1 METAAEGSDIRRV
14 ERLILEMARVFNWIS
29 LYQAGHPSLA
39 GRVEALHRV
48 LLSQISE
55 EPSGHLLFGIAKDKI
70 LYRNAFLENGHDVV
84 RHFTTVLFLR
94 HVATLDLSGDL
105 TPPELL
111 SFFLCLQ
118 RLHAEKGDER
128 MEDLLAREGV
138 KGIRVH
144 PFNYKEVLSRRI
156 VDASGEAPS
165 ANREDELWRM
175 LLTEN
180 VSTGGGDAGGPEVL
194 SIPSELIP
202 AVLRRAYA
210 ATATS
215 GTGQADPSDAAQA
228 VLWPEMAQRVL
239 PRLGE
244 MLRRLPAEQRGA
256 ILQSLEAGIEDGGIE
271 DGGIEDGGAGGKDAE
286 IAAGQAFLRT
296 LTDSHTDDEFLDL
309 LASFLAA
316 EEKGGQ
322 RIRRIF
328 EVIAADRDQDGSLL
342 PRVQGRLGESLRTKN
357 YFAQRAWEAVEKLLL
372 SRTEEAYI
380 GQNHSRLLEKLSMPG
395 AAPQDEEEG
404 NQPADPSVPAD
415 FEAWSLHRKGAGVLL
430 ELLAVEESEGEF
442 LELLEEVRKLLP
454 NLASRKEF
462 PLLRSILSTLTSVNG
477 NAPEH
482 RKPSIHRVIGEVDF
496 ASMMDQYL
504 SPALSPEEKEE
515 VGEILSS
522 FVEVSIGDFLDRLL
536 MEPGQSNRR
545 VLLSLVFRFDRRA
558 IPAIRERLG
567 NPQWYYVRNLC
578 LILGQIGGPEVS
590 PDLIRL
596 LDHNDSR
603 VRREAIQSLG
613 KLRAQDAVP
622 FLGKIL
628 LYETLLPSAR
638 EESLRIEAA
647 TALFRCGGTKGVS
660 YLHRGAGSRRAK
672 VRAHCATLIR
682 ILETRQ

>member
-1 METAAEGSDIRRV
+1 METAQKGPDLQRV
-14 ERLILEMARVFNWIS
+14 ERLILEMARAFNWIS

-39 GRVEALHRV
+39 GRVEELHRD
-48 LLSQISE
+48 LLSQISG

-70 LYRNAFLENGHDVV
+70 LYRNAFLENGHSVV

-105 TPPELL
+105 TPPGLL

-128 MEDLLAREGV
+128 MEELLEREGV

-165 ANREDELWRM
+165 SNREDELWRM
-175 LLTEN
+175 LLTED
-180 VSTGGGDAGGPEVL
+180 VSAGGGGAGG
-194 SIPSELIP
+194 
-202 AVLRRAYA
+202 
-210 ATATS
+210 
-215 GTGQADPSDAAQA
+215 AAQA

-244 MLRRLPAEQRGA
+244 ILRRLPAEQKGA
-256 ILQSLEAGIEDGGIE
+256 ILQSLESGIEDAGVEDRGIE
-271 DGGIEDGGAGGKDAE
+271 GKDAE
-286 IAAGQAFLRT
+286 IAAGPAFLRT

-328 EVIAADRDQDGSLL
+328 EVIAADRNMDGSLL
-342 PRVQGRLGESLRTKN
+342 PRVRGRLGESLRTKN
-357 YFAQRAWEAVEKLLL
+357 YFAQKAWEAVERLLL

-380 GQNHSRLLEKLSMPG
+380 GRNHSRLLEELSG
-395 AAPQDEEEG
+395 LDIAPQAAREG
-404 NQPADPSVPAD
+404 KSPADPSFQAD
-415 FEAWSLHRKGAGVLL
+415 FEEWNLHRKGAGVLL
-430 ELLAVEESEGEF
+430 ELLAEEESEGEF
-442 LELLEEVRKLLP
+442 LELLEEVRKILP
-454 NLASRKEF
+454 NLASKKEF
-462 PLLRSILSTLTSVNG
+462 LLLRSILSTLTSVNQ
-477 NAPEH
+477 NAPEN
-482 RKPSIHRVIGEVDF
+482 RKPPIHRVIGEVDF
-496 ASMMDQYL
+496 ATLMDQYL
-504 SPALSPEEKEE
+504 SPALSPDEKEQ
-515 VGEILSS
+515 VGEILAS
-522 FVEVSIGDFLDRLL
+522 FVEDSIGDFLDRLL

-545 VLLSLVFRFDRRA
+545 VLLSLAFRFDRRA
-558 IPAIRERLG
+558 FPAIRERLG

-578 LILGQIGGPEVS
+578 LILGEIGGPGGS
-590 PDLIRL
+590 PGLIRL

-603 VRREAIQSLG
+603 VRREAIQALG
-613 KLRAQDAVP
+613 KLRAQEAAP
-622 FLGKIL
+622 FLGEIL
-628 LYETLLPSAR
+628 LHETLLPSAR
-638 EESLRIEAA
+638 EETLRIEAA
-647 TALFRCGGTKGVS
+647 TALFRCGGTNGVA

-682 ILETRQ
+682 TLETRR

>member
-1 METAAEGSDIRRV
+1 METAQKGPDLQRV

-39 GRVEALHRV
+39 GRVEELHRD
-48 LLSQISE
+48 LLSQISG

-70 LYRNAFLENGHDVV
+70 LYRNAFLENGHSVV

-105 TPPELL
+105 TPPGLL

-128 MEDLLAREGV
+128 MEELLEREGV

-165 ANREDELWRM
+165 SNREDELWRM

-180 VSTGGGDAGGPEVL
+180 VSAGGGDAGDPEVL

-210 ATATS
+210 ATTTP
-215 GTGQADPSDAAQA
+215 GTGQAGPSGAAQA

-244 MLRRLPAEQRGA
+244 ILRRLPAEQRGA
-256 ILQSLEAGIEDGGIE
+256 ILQSLESGIEGAGVEDRGIE
-271 DGGIEDGGAGGKDAE
+271 GKDAE
-286 IAAGQAFLRT
+286 ITAGQAFLRT

-328 EVIAADRDQDGSLL
+328 EVIAADRNMDGSLL
-342 PRVQGRLGESLRTKN
+342 PRVRGRLGESLRTKN
-357 YFAQRAWEAVEKLLL
+357 YFAQKAWEAVERLLL
-372 SRTEEAYI
+372 SRT
-380 GQNHSRLLEKLSMPG
+380 
-395 AAPQDEEEG
+395 
-404 NQPADPSVPAD
+404 
-415 FEAWSLHRKGAGVLL
+415 
-430 ELLAVEESEGEF
+430 
-442 LELLEEVRKLLP
+442 LELLEEVRKILP
-454 NLASRKEF
+454 NLASKKEF
-462 PLLRSILSTLTSVNG
+462 LLLRSILSTLTSVNR
-477 NAPEH
+477 NAPEN

-496 ASMMDQYL
+496 ATLMDQYL
-504 SPALSPEEKEE
+504 SPALSPDEKEQ
-515 VGEILSS
+515 VGEILAS
-522 FVEVSIGDFLDRLL
+522 FVEDSIGDFLDRLL

-545 VLLSLVFRFDRRA
+545 VLLSLAFRFDRRA
-558 IPAIRERLG
+558 FPAIRERLG

-578 LILGQIGGPEVS
+578 LILGEIGGPEVS

-603 VRREAIQSLG
+603 VRREAIQALG
-613 KLRAQDAVP
+613 KLRAQDAAP

-628 LYETLLPSAR
+628 LHETLLPSAR
-638 EESLRIEAA
+638 EETLRIEAA
-647 TALFRCGGTKGVS
+647 TALFRCGGTKGVA

-682 ILETRQ
+682 TLETRR

>member
-39 GRVEALHRV
+39 GRVEDLHRD

-70 LYRNAFLENGHDVV
+70 LYRNAFLDNGHGVV

-128 MEDLLAREGV
+128 MEELLAREGV

-202 AVLRRAYA
+202 AILRRAYA

-215 GTGQADPSDAAQA
+215 GTGQADPSGAARTD
-228 VLWPEMAQRVL
+228 LWPEMAQRVL

-244 MLRRLPAEQRGA
+244 MLRRLPAERRGA
-256 ILQSLEAGIEDGGIE
+256 ILQSLDAGIEDGGIE
-271 DGGIEDGGAGGKDAE
+271 GKDAE
-286 IAAGQAFLRT
+286 IAAGQAFIRS

-328 EVIAADRDQDGSLL
+328 EVIAADRDMDGSLL
-342 PRVQGRLGESLRTKN
+342 PRVRGRLGESLRTKN

-372 SRTEEAYI
+372 SRTEEVYI

-395 AAPQDEEEG
+395 AAPQAEEEG
-404 NQPADPSVPAD
+404 NQPADPSFAED
-415 FEAWSLHRKGAGVLL
+415 FEEWCLHRKGAGVLL
-430 ELLAVEESEGEF
+430 ELLAEEESEGEF
-442 LELLEEVRKLLP
+442 LELLEEVRKILP

-462 PLLRSILSTLTSVNG
+462 PLLRSILSTLTSVNRS
-477 NAPEH
+477 APEN

-496 ASMMDQYL
+496 ATMMDQYL
-504 SPALSPEEKEE
+504 SPALSPEEKEQI
-515 VGEILSS
+515 GEILAS

-536 MEPGQSNRR
+536 MEPGQSNRKI
-545 VLLSLVFRFDRRA
+545 LLSLAFRFDRRA

-567 NPQWYYVRNLC
+567 NPQWYYARNLC
-578 LILGQIGGPEVS
+578 LILGEIGGPEVS

-603 VRREAIQSLG
+603 VRREAIQALG
-613 KLRAQDAVP
+613 KLRAQDAAP

-628 LYETLLPSAR
+628 LHETLLPSAR
-638 EESLRIEAA
+638 EETLRIEAA
-647 TALFRCGGTKGVS
+647 TALFRCGGTKGIA
-660 YLHRGAGSRRAK
+660 YLHRGTGSRRAK

-682 ILETRQ
+682 TLETRQ

>member
-1 METAAEGSDIRRV
+1 METAQKGPDLQRV

-39 GRVEALHRV
+39 GRVEELHRD
-48 LLSQISE
+48 LLSQISG

-70 LYRNAFLENGHDVV
+70 LYRNAFLENGHSVV

-105 TPPELL
+105 TPPGLL

-128 MEDLLAREGV
+128 MEELLEREGV

-165 ANREDELWRM
+165 SNREDELWRM

-180 VSTGGGDAGGPEVL
+180 VSAGGGDAGDPEVL

-210 ATATS
+210 ATTTP
-215 GTGQADPSDAAQA
+215 GTGQAGPSGAAQA

-244 MLRRLPAEQRGA
+244 ILRRLPAEQRGA
-256 ILQSLEAGIEDGGIE
+256 ILQSLESGIEGAGVEDRGIE
-271 DGGIEDGGAGGKDAE
+271 GKDAE
-286 IAAGQAFLRT
+286 ITAGQAFLRT

-328 EVIAADRDQDGSLL
+328 EVIAADRNMDGSLL
-342 PRVQGRLGESLRTKN
+342 PRVRGRLGESLRTKN
-357 YFAQRAWEAVEKLLL
+357 YFAQKAWEAVERLLL

-380 GQNHSRLLEKLSMPG
+380 GRNHSRLLEELSG
-395 AAPQDEEEG
+395 LDIAPQAAREG
-404 NQPADPSVPAD
+404 KSPADPSFQAD
-415 FEAWSLHRKGAGVLL
+415 FEEWNLHRKGAGVLL
-430 ELLAVEESEGEF
+430 ELLAEEESEGEF
-442 LELLEEVRKLLP
+442 LELLEEVRKILP
-454 NLASRKEF
+454 NLASKKEF
-462 PLLRSILSTLTSVNG
+462 LLLRSILFTLTSVNQ
-477 NAPEH
+477 NAPEN

-496 ASMMDQYL
+496 ATLMDQYL
-504 SPALSPEEKEE
+504 SPALSPDEKEQ
-515 VGEILSS
+515 VGEILAS
-522 FVEVSIGDFLDRLL
+522 FVEDSIGDFLDRLL

-545 VLLSLVFRFDRRA
+545 VLLSLAFRFDRRA
-558 IPAIRERLG
+558 FPAIRERLG

-578 LILGQIGGPEVS
+578 LILGEIGGPEVS

-603 VRREAIQSLG
+603 VRREAIQALG
-613 KLRAQDAVP
+613 KLRAQDAAP

-628 LYETLLPSAR
+628 LHETLLPSAR
-638 EESLRIEAA
+638 EETLRIEAA
-647 TALFRCGGTKGVS
+647 TALFRCGGTKGVA

-682 ILETRQ
+682 TLETRR

>member
-1 METAAEGSDIRRV
+1 METAQKGPDLQRV

-39 GRVEALHRV
+39 GRVEELHRD
-48 LLSQISE
+48 LLSQISG

-70 LYRNAFLENGHDVV
+70 LYRNAFLENGHSVV

-105 TPPELL
+105 TPPGLL

-128 MEDLLAREGV
+128 MEELLEREGV

-165 ANREDELWRM
+165 SNREDELWRM

-180 VSTGGGDAGGPEVL
+180 VSAGGGDAGGPEGLLV
-194 SIPSELIP
+194 PWELPP

-210 ATATS
+210 ATTTP
-215 GTGQADPSDAAQA
+215 GTGQAGPSGAAQA

-244 MLRRLPAEQRGA
+244 ILRRLPAEQRGA
-256 ILQSLEAGIEDGGIE
+256 ILQSLESGIEGAGVEDRGIE
-271 DGGIEDGGAGGKDAE
+271 GKDAE
-286 IAAGQAFLRT
+286 ITAGQAFLRT

-328 EVIAADRDQDGSLL
+328 EVIAADRNMDGALL
-342 PRVQGRLGESLRTKN
+342 PRVRGRLGESLRTKN
-357 YFAQRAWEAVEKLLL
+357 YFAQKAWEAVERLLL
-372 SRTEEAYI
+372 SRT
-380 GQNHSRLLEKLSMPG
+380 
-395 AAPQDEEEG
+395 
-404 NQPADPSVPAD
+404 
-415 FEAWSLHRKGAGVLL
+415 
-430 ELLAVEESEGEF
+430 
-442 LELLEEVRKLLP
+442 LELLEEVRKILP
-454 NLASRKEF
+454 NLASKKEF
-462 PLLRSILSTLTSVNG
+462 LLLRSILFTLTSVNQ
-477 NAPEH
+477 NAPEN

-496 ASMMDQYL
+496 ATLMDQYL
-504 SPALSPEEKEE
+504 SPVLSPDENDQ
-515 VGEILSS
+515 VGEILAS
-522 FVEVSIGDFLDRLL
+522 FVEDSIGDFLDRLL
-536 MEPGQSNRR
+536 MEPGRANRR
-545 VLLSLVFRFDRRA
+545 VLLSLAFRFDRRA
-558 IPAIRERLG
+558 FPAIRERLG

-578 LILGQIGGPEVS
+578 LILGEIGGPEVS

-603 VRREAIQSLG
+603 VRREAIQALG
-613 KLRAQDAVP
+613 KLRAQDAAP

-628 LYETLLPSAR
+628 LHETLLPSAR
-638 EESLRIEAA
+638 EETLRIEAA
-647 TALFRCGGTKGVS
+647 TALFRCGGTKGVA
-660 YLHRGAGSRRAK
+660 YLHRGAGSRRAE
-672 VRAHCATLIR
+672 VGGHCATLGR
-682 ILETRQ
+682 TLETRRRSGRPCSSWFLNSRSPSRRHRRLPR

>member
-1 METAAEGSDIRRV
+1 METAQKGPDLQRV

-39 GRVEALHRV
+39 GRVEDLHRGLV
-48 LLSQISE
+48 SQISE
-55 EPSGHLLFGIAKDKI
+55 EPTGHLLFGIAKDKI
-70 LYRNAFLENGHDVV
+70 LYRNAFLEDGHDVV
-84 RHFTTVLFLR
+84 RHFTMVLFLR
-94 HVATLDLSGDL
+94 HVATLDLSGEL
-105 TPPELL
+105 TPAELL

-156 VDASGEAPS
+156 VDSSGEAPS

-180 VSTGGGDAGGPEVL
+180 VSAGGGDAEGPEVL
-194 SIPSELIP
+194 SIPPELVP
-202 AVLRRAYA
+202 AILRRAYD
-210 ATATS
+210 ATAIPGAGRS
-215 GTGQADPSDAAQA
+215 DPSGAAQA
-228 VLWPEMAQRVL
+228 ALWPEMVQRVL

-244 MLRRLPAEQRGA
+244 LLRKLPAEQRGA
-256 ILQSLEAGIEDGGIE
+256 ILRSLEARIGDGGTG
-271 DGGIEDGGAGGKDAE
+271 DGDAGKDAE

-322 RIRRIF
+322 RIRKIF
-328 EVIAADRDQDGSLL
+328 EVIAADRDQDGTLL
-342 PRVQGRLGESLRTKN
+342 PRVQGRLGESIRTKN
-357 YFAQRAWEAVEKLLL
+357 YFAQRAWEAVERLLL

-380 GQNHSRLLEKLSMPG
+380 GRDHSRLLEKLSAPD
-395 AAPQDEEEG
+395 AATQAEG
-404 NQPADPSVPAD
+404 KGTPPADPSVLVD
-415 FEAWSLHRKGAGVLL
+415 FEEWSLHRKGAGVLL
-430 ELLAVEESEGEF
+430 ELLAEEESEGEF

-462 PLLRSILSTLTSVNG
+462 PLLRSILSTLTSVNR
-477 NAPEH
+477 NAPEN

-496 ASMMDQYL
+496 AAMMDQYL

-515 VGEILSS
+515 VGEILAS

-545 VLLSLVFRFDRRA
+545 VLLSLAFRFDRRA

-596 LDHNDSR
+596 LDHDDPR
-603 VRREAIQSLG
+603 VRREAIQALG

-622 FLGKIL
+622 SLGKIL
-628 LYETLLPSAR
+628 LHETLLPSAR

-682 ILETRQ
+682 TLETRR